1 MMSRNN
7 DEIEDLMVGIFWD
20 SEVYGDIRQR
30 PIVTGLCGAAAES
43 GVSRL

>member
-7 DEIEDLMVGIFWD
+7 DEIEDLTVGIFWE
-20 SEVYGDIRQR
+20 SVVCGDIRHR
-30 PIVTGLCGAAAES
+30 PHVTGLCGAAAES